1 MIADHELFFRPPP
14 VSELVVRSHERASRE
29 SRAQNAGAGSQRS
42 TGRKLKRRWDG
53 SGANPTLPGQLL
65 TGMYG
70 MNFQQKDG
78 EPGIPEL
85 MFAYPWGYV
94 WFWCCFLTCSL
105 SMVAYFKY
113 YRRWI

>member
-1 MIADHELFFRPPP
+1 MTLFARAARFLQ
-14 VSELVVRSHERASRE
+14 VEKLV
-29 SRAQNAGAGSQRS
+29 
-42 TGRKLKRRWDG
+42 
-53 SGANPTLPGQLL
+53 ANLPGQLL

>member
-1 MIADHELFFRPPP
+1 MYTSAFASALEFARKPNRGPGAALDNRPHLVHDLVCQGGP
-14 VSELVVRSHERASRE
+14 VSF
-29 SRAQNAGAGSQRS
+29 
-42 TGRKLKRRWDG
+42 KLKNWW
-53 SGANPTLPGQLL
+53 LL